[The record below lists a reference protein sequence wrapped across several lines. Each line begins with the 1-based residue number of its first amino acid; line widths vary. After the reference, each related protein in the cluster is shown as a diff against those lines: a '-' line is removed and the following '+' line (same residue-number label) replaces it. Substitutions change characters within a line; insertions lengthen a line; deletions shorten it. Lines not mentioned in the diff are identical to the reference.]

1 MSDLISREALLEA
14 IKGVEVSWYLDRGYT
29 NYDDTTIMDIIE
41 EQPPVEAV
49 PVVHGEWRHIGGD
62 EWCCSECG
70 NVISTEGSWE
80 KPTGKFCEE
89 CGADMRKKVAE

>member
-1 MSDLISREALLEA
+1 MSDLISREALQNEFAHKCRGVCDICQYDMYGLCNL
-14 IKGVEVSWYLDRGYT
+14 IKDAPT
-29 NYDDTTIMDIIE
+29 
-41 EQPPVEAV
+41 VEAV
-49 PVVHGEWRHIGGD
+49 PVVHAEWRHIGGD

-89 CGADMRKKVAE
+89 CGADMRKKV